1 MAKLDHKKPSLA
13 LYENILK
20 LKDVEECRKF
30 FEDICTVSEARA
42 MEQRFD
48 VAVMLTH
55 GKIYN
60 EILGRTGASSAT
72 ISRVSRVLSYG
83 NGILRDM
90 AEQIPEEEQQQ
101 TTDADS
107 AE

>member
-1 MAKLDHKKPSLA
+1 MAKLDHKEQSLA

-20 LKDVEECRKF
+20 LKDVEECKRF
-30 FEDICTVSEARA
+30 FEDLCTVSEARA

-48 VAVMLTH
+48 VAVLLTQ

-60 EILGRTGASSAT
+60 DILGRTGASSAT

-83 NGILRDM
+83 TGTLRGM
-90 AEQIPEEEQQQ
+90 AENAAHENADISSDE
-101 TTDADS
+101 TD
-107 AE
+107 